1 MTFLINY
8 TLDII
13 YRNIS
18 VALPTH
24 SNEIASSGD
33 GDSIDGD
40 VNTDII
46 VQPAMEIQ
54 QYVTHSSYT
63 C

>member
-1 MTFLINY
+1 M
-8 TLDII
+8 DII

-18 VALPTH
+18 AALPTH
-24 SNEIASSGD
+24 SNETASSGD

-54 QYVTHSSYT
+54 QYVTNNGYT